1 MSFDLSSKSSKS
13 SSQDEDAGEV
23 EFKSRK
29 SERNKKLNSPN
40 SLLKRTRSGRC
51 VKFNTEYSEK
61 YAKKQQRQN
70 MYSMVKK
77 ALDKPV
83 EERSKDDADLL
94 DNCKD
99 LVVHADL
106 CRQNRI
112 LAAKQQEIIVDD
124 AKTLELKCVELAE
137 AIRNSKC
144 CMVYTGAG
152 ISTSGILFSFL
163 LKLL

>member
-1 MSFDLSSKSSKS
+1 MIIIINY
-13 SSQDEDAGEV
+13 Q
-23 EFKSRK
+23 
-29 SERNKKLNSPN
+29 
-40 SLLKRTRSGRC
+40 
-51 VKFNTEYSEK
+51 
-61 YAKKQQRQN
+61 
-70 MYSMVKK
+70 VKK

-83 EERSKDDADLL
+83 EERNKDDVDLL

-124 AKTLELKCVELAE
+124 AKTLELKCIELAE

-152 ISTSGILFSFL
+152 ISTSGTYFFVSIKASL
-163 LKLL
+163 LCEI